1 MYYVAENSFGFH
13 ICMPACLL
21 SWSTLLYKVRGI
33 GDESLGELLPWLLET
48 LQSESSAVDRSGA
61 AQGLSEVLLAQG
73 FTRLSQLMP
82 RFIESSQDPANPTH
96 VRDGYLMLFVY
107 LPIAFGDEFTPFL
120 ADLLPCILKV
130 SLHHFSNCW
139 IS

>member
-1 MYYVAENSFGFH
+1 MFIY
-13 ICMPACLL
+13 ACLTSL
-21 SWSTLLYKVRGI
+21 PHSSPSPAALPLLYQVRGI
-33 GDESLGELLPWLLET
+33 GDESLGELLPWLLDT

-73 FTRLSQLMP
+73 FSRLSQLMP
-82 RFIESSQDPANPTH
+82 RFIESSQDPENPTH

-107 LPIAFGDEFTPFL
+107 LPITFGDDFTPFL

-130 SLHHFSNCW
+130 SHLH
-139 IS
+139 ISVIVGYPD